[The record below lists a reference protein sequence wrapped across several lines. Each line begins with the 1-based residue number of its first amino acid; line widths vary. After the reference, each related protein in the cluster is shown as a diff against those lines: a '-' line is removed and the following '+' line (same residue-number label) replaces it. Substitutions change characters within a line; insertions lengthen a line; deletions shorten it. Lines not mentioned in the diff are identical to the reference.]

1 MESKDNS
8 KICIMIIPH
17 TEKVKRI
24 TISKWIPKAIIT
36 SVAAIVVTVIIFFNY
51 MSSSKLNLKED
62 YDNSLVE
69 ISNLKKEYEDKE
81 KELKK
86 N

>member
-1 MESKDNS
+1 MENKDDS

-24 TISKWIPKAIIT
+24 TVSKWILKAIIT

-62 YDNSLVE
+62 TT
-69 ISNLKKEYEDKE
+69 IALKKYQI
-81 KELKK
+81 LKK
-86 N
+86 NTKIRKKN